1 MSLSRMQRGFYR
13 MPAVHGERVVFI
25 CEDDLWEVPLSGGRA
40 IRLTSSVAELSWPAF
55 SPDGEHIALISKK
68 EGNTDV
74 YVMPSLGGPLRR
86 LTFDHVAAHVI
97 GWSEDGSSIL
107 FASQRQSAHRHM
119 SLFAVPLAGGQPR
132 SLDVGEGVWYDAVT
146 SSEGTTQ
153 RIVGR
158 HSIDL
163 ASWKRYR
170 GGLAAQMWIDEP
182 SSSGWL
188 RLDEAID
195 AGGAGCVRPVFIEDR
210 VYFTSD
216 MGGHGNLYSCLVDGS
231 ELRQHTDHAG
241 FYVRSMQTD
250 RHTIVYDCGGD
261 LYSFDPNG
269 EGDARLIEVAF
280 HSPRTQRSRKF
291 VDAADYV
298 ESYALHPKGHY
309 LNVVA
314 RGKPFTF
321 GLWEGAVKQH
331 GARQGVRYRLADFL
345 HDGSALISTCDE
357 GVETGSEYLVLHH
370 LEGGRGGIE
379 RCLEALPEGE
389 RERLLGRIVEMR
401 VSPKARKIAVGNHRN
416 ELLIVDLDAQRVD
429 VIARS
434 PRHPIEDFAW
444 SPDGQWLAY
453 VLPTHAQTSRL
464 MLYELDTQ
472 TSHALTDGEFLESC
486 PAFDPKGRYLYFVSY
501 RSFDPIYGNLF
512 FELGL
517 QRGHNLCLITLDA
530 SARSPFIEVPRPF
543 DQDSEA
549 EDEEEG
555 DEEEDGDGAQEGA
568 STEEDV
574 EQRES
579 SQDESSE
586 EKAPKEKRVKIDLDG
601 IGQRVVQ
608 FPLGESIITQVEATR
623 DRVYYLTL
631 PLRGSLSASMERE
644 GSESGVLRFWSFE
657 GRKSRV
663 FHRDVSGFTL
673 SANGEALALWSDDQ
687 LRVLSASAA
696 PPDDDDDAEDAG
708 EEYDRKTGW
717 IDLGRIALEVDPLPE
732 WRQMLAEIWRL
743 MRDDFWRADMS
754 GVDWEEVYTR
764 YAPLVD
770 RVGSR
775 KEFSAIVWAMQGELG
790 TSHAYEFGGDYREGP
805 SYWPGRLGAEF
816 VWDASAKRCGEGN
829 GEGAYR
835 ISKILHGDSWSR
847 AGGSPLLSPG
857 VGIEEGDL
865 LLGIDGAPVDAA
877 KSVDEHLL
885 NKAGREVEL
894 EVCSPGDETSRRVV
908 VKTVTSHQQLYYRDW
923 VRTRR
928 ELVEELSDGKIGYVH
943 VPDMGP
949 EGYAE
954 FHRGY
959 ASQHSKE
966 GLIVDVRYNGG
977 GHISQLI
984 LEKLRR
990 KPLGFDLMR
999 HGDPVAYPLDGPG
1012 GPVVALTNA
1021 YAGSDGDIFSHGFK
1035 VLGIGPLVGT
1045 RTWGGVIGIWPR
1057 HTLVDGS
1064 VTTQPAFSFW
1074 FRDVGFGLENHGA
1087 EPDIYVEETPSD
1099 QAEGDDVQ
1107 LERAVEEALERL
1119 DRERAEYAQPESF
1132 APYPNLAPP
1141 KKSR

>member
-1 MSLSRMQRGFYR
+1 MSLSRMQRGYYR
-13 MPAVHGERVVFI
+13 MPSVHGERVVFI

-40 IRLTSSVAELSWPAF
+40 IRLTSSVAELSWPVF

-74 YVMPSLGGPLRR
+74 YVMPSFGGPLER
-86 LTFDHVAAHVI
+86 LTFDHVPAHVI
-97 GWSEDGSSIL
+97 GWSEDGASIV

-119 SLFAVPLAGGQPR
+119 ALYEVPLAGGQPR
-132 SLDVGEGVWYDAVT
+132 SLDVGEGVWFDV
-146 SSEGTTQ
+146 SSGEALTR

-163 ASWKRYR
+163 ANWKRYR
-170 GGLAAQMWIDEP
+170 GGLAGQLWIDT
-182 SSSGWL
+182 STSKGWR
-188 RLDEAID
+188 RLDEMVGAQ
-195 AGGAGCVRPVFIEDR
+195 GAGCVRPFFIRER
-210 VYFTSD
+210 IYFTSD
-216 MGGHGNLYSCLVDGS
+216 MDGYGNLYSCLEDGS
-231 ELRQHTDHAG
+231 DLQKHTEHDG
-241 FYVRSMQTD
+241 FYVRAAQTD
-250 RHTIVYDCGGD
+250 RHTIVYEHGGD
-261 LYSFDPNG
+261 LRCVDVETGS
-269 EGDARLIEVAF
+269 ARLIEVAF

-298 ESYALHPKGHY
+298 ESYALHPRGHY
-309 LNVVA
+309 LNLVS

-321 GLWEGAVKQH
+321 GLWEGAVRQH
-331 GARQGVRYRLADFL
+331 GERHGVRYRLADFL
-345 HDGSALISTCDE
+345 HDGSALISTCDQ
-357 GVETGSEYLVLHH
+357 GVEMGSEYLVLHD
-370 LEGGRGGIE
+370 LDGGGVK
-379 RCLEALPEGE
+379 RCLEEIMGE
-389 RERLLGRIVEMR
+389 REHLLGRIVEMR
-401 VSPKARKIAVGNHRN
+401 VSPKAHKIAVANHRN
-416 ELLIVDLDAQRVD
+416 ELLLVDLDAQSVEQ
-429 VIARS
+429 IARS

-444 SPDGQWLAY
+444 SPDGEWIAY
-453 VLPTHAQTSRL
+453 VVPTHAQTSRL
-464 MLYELDTQ
+464 MLFELDTQ
-472 TSHALTDGEFLESC
+472 TSHPLTDGEFLESC

-543 DQDSEA
+543 DDD
-549 EDEEEG
+549 EDDDDEEDRDEQQEEG
-555 DEEEDGDGAQEGA
+555 DDTGDEETSTQGEEGDDGD
-568 STEEDV
+568 
-574 EQRES
+574 
-579 SQDESSE
+579 SSE
-586 EKAPKEKRVKIDLDG
+586 EQEEQEEEKKKARRIKIDLEG

-623 DRVYYLTL
+623 DRVYFLTL
-631 PLRGSLSASMERE
+631 PLRGSLNASMERD
-644 GSESGVLRFWSFE
+644 GSESGALRFWSFQ
-657 GRKSRV
+657 GRKARV

-673 SANGEALALWSDDQ
+673 SANRESIALWADDQ

-696 PPDDDDDAEDAG
+696 PPDDDDDADDDG
-708 EEYDRKTGW
+708 EGYDRKTGW

-754 GVDWEEVYTR
+754 GVDWEEVYAR
-764 YAPLVD
+764 YAPLVE
-770 RVGSR
+770 RAGSR
-775 KEFSAIVWAMQGELG
+775 KEFSSIVWAMQGELG

-816 VWDASAKRCGEGN
+816 VWDAGAKRCGEGN

-835 ISKILHGDSWSR
+835 ISKILQGDSWSR

-857 VGIEEGDL
+857 VKIAEGDL
-865 LLGIDGAPVDAA
+865 LLGIDGAPVDASR
-877 KSVDEHLL
+877 SVDEHLL

-894 EVCSPGDETSRRVV
+894 EVCSPGDEASRRVV
-908 VKTVTSHQQLYYRDW
+908 VKTIASHQQLYYRDW
-923 VRTRR
+923 VRSRR
-928 ELVEELSDGKIGYVH
+928 ELVEELSDGQLGYVH

-959 ASQHSKE
+959 ASQHAKK

-999 HGDPVAYPLDGPG
+999 HGDAVAYPLDGPG

-1035 VLGIGPLVGT
+1035 LLGVGPLIGT

-1087 EPDIYVEETPSD
+1087 EPDIVVEESPSD

-1107 LERAVEEALERL
+1107 LERAVEEALALIESR
-1119 DRERAEYAQPESF
+1119 RAEYSQPETF
-1132 APYPNLAPP
+1132 APYPNLAPT
-1141 KKSR
+1141 KKK